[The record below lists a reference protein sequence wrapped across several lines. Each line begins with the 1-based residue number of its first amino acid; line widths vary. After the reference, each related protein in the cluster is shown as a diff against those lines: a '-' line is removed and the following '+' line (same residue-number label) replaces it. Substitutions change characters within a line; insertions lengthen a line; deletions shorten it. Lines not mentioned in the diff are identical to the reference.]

1 MRPARV
7 LAETERSVM
16 ISVEFKGVGP
26 GTCSW
31 CRKDKPEVF
40 MVVFGDRAFSGPM
53 CWNDLRCAI
62 RLKVA
67 DGKEEVL
74 GSRVAPPNASA

>member
-1 MRPARV
+1 
-7 LAETERSVM
+7 M

-40 MVVFGDRAFSGPM
+40 TVVFGDRAFSGPM

-67 DGKEEVL
+67 GGSGESS
-74 GSRVAPPNASA
+74 GSRAAPPNTSA